1 MRLFG
6 LAVLFVATTALTG
19 CEKDDVQPEENTVL
33 LTTTVSFEGNEATKA
48 LTRDGVKT
56 FANGEQMAVVYENT
70 SNELVKTTVTLESA
84 NISSDSKS
92 VSFTVAASNP
102 KPNGTFRLIYPAAM
116 AGTDD
121 VDYSNLANQDGSL
134 TTLAANYDLGYYSS
148 TLDAEGN
155 LPASCQ
161 LNNPLVIASFT
172 LKESGTTINSGVTM
186 LFIGDGTNS
195 YYITRAAAADS
206 IWVAM
211 KPMAASTVVS
221 FHAIANGDRYEKEAF
236 ALPAALV
243 AGHITPIRLSMTK
256 LQEGATFGKF
266 SINGSNT
273 VHFSQGNL
281 QRIDGDWQFA
291 SHQYDVLGSWSST
304 SCDLFYWET
313 TGNYGSEENCI
324 TSNGTSSDVVNW
336 GTNNI
341 TNGGGANH
349 WSTPSTDAWQYIFD
363 TRSASTGRYAGA
375 YLFGTMHGMILF
387 PDHYTHP
394 NDVPVPTGINN
405 HNNTSWNGNQY
416 TAEQWAKM
424 EAAGAVFLPAAGSR
438 RLTSVNDPA
447 QRGQYWSSTAF
458 NDYSAWC
465 VYFSEYFVG
474 PDDYGYYN
482 RLYGH
487 SVRLVC
493 E

>member
-70 SNELVKTTVTLESA
+70 SNKLVKTTVTLESE
-84 NISSDSKS
+84 NISPDSKS

-161 LNNPLVIASFT
+161 LDNPLVIASFT

-266 SINGSNT
+266 SIDGSNT

-281 QRIDGDWQFA
+281 QRISGTWQFA
-291 SHQYDVLGSWSST
+291 SHQYDFLESWSST

-324 TSNGTSSDVVNW
+324 TTSGTSSDVVNW
-336 GTNNI
+336 GANI
-341 TNGGGANH
+341 TSGTWN
-349 WSTPSTDAWQYIFD
+349 TPSTTEWQYIFN
-363 TRSASTGRYAGA
+363 TRSASTGRFAKA
-375 YLFGTMHGMILF
+375 YLFGTTHGMILF

-394 NDVPVPTGINN
+394 NDVPVPTGINLAD
-405 HNNTSWNGNQY
+405 NTSWDDNQY

-424 EAAGAVFLPAAGSR
+424 EAAGAVFLPVAGIRAGMYVTELDMSG
-438 RLTSVNDPA
+438 N
-447 QRGQYWSSTAF
+447 YWSTTAL
-458 NDYSAWC
+458 DELS
-465 VYFSEYFVG
+465 VSFVNFDMNYLILG
-474 PDDYGYYN
+474 AIDGRN
-482 RLYGH
+482 EAL

>member
-56 FANGEQMAVVYENT
+56 FADGEQMAVVYENT
-70 SNELVKTTVTLESA
+70 SNELVKTTVTLESE

-92 VSFTVAASNP
+92 VSFTVAASDP

-161 LNNPLVIASFT
+161 LDNPLVIASFT

-266 SINGSNT
+266 SIDDGNT

-281 QRIDGDWQFA
+281 KYA
-291 SHQYDVLGSWSST
+291 SGTWSFHTHQYDVVGGT
-304 SCDLFYWET
+304 SQTTSNMDLFYW
-313 TGNYGSEENCI
+313 GGSSKDYGATQDYTWGGES
-324 TSNGTSSDVVNW
+324 GYDAVNW
-336 GTNNI
+336 GDNTI
-341 TNGGGANH
+341 TNASGS
-349 WSTPSTDAWQYIFD
+349 WSTPSTDAWPYIFNN
-363 TRSASTGRYAGA
+363 RGA
-375 YLFGTMHGMILF
+375 NSFARGKVGTQVGVFLF

-394 NDVPVPTGINN
+394 TDLSAITGMNETNSFDWSSGNN
-405 HNNTSWNGNQY
+405 F
-416 TAEQWAKM
+416 TAAEWAKM
-424 EAAGAVFLPAAGSR
+424 EAAGAVFLPAAGYR
-438 RLTSVNDPA
+438 NGLNVDDGGITGV
-447 QRGQYWSSTAF
+447 YWSSTASGE
-458 NDYSAWC
+458 NAAVD
-465 VYFSEYFVG
+465 VYFVETVVYPVDINYRDRG
-474 PDDYGYYN
+474 Q
-482 RLYGH
+482 